1 MGTMLF
7 AVLHIVCFG
16 FFIPGLIITIPLHLI
31 YASSRRKEKSEQYS
45 AEQVAAAIRHLKE
58 SGQ

>member
-1 MGTMLF
+1 MGNLTFVILH
-7 AVLHIVCFG
+7 VLCILL
-16 FFIPGLIITIPLHLI
+16 FIPGLIITIPLHLI